1 MKRFVE
7 KIKKYFLELA
17 PPEAVFQLTSHALYG
32 VRLAPKERT
41 VKHFCVLPLKPGAI
55 LPSFDR
61 ANIPE
66 PAAVESKIEE
76 AKRLLHLQEGPVA
89 CLLPELCF
97 KVTLFSVDSL
107 PLSPQEREKIVW
119 WRVKKIM
126 PLLPDDTRLSFD
138 TFKSQESEKVLASLA
153 RSSVIREYEE
163 IFARKRLK
171 VETATL
177 PTLNLLHLLNQ
188 TQRAGEDALLANIE
202 EDSVGLLAIINSEIV
217 LYRVK
222 PFLPEGRWQ
231 ISPED
236 KLETV
241 LKEMENTL
249 HFIEDREKK
258 KINALWI
265 RQGQTDA
272 QADWMA
278 VFREKLPLSVQSV
291 ESLVPLDMPSR
302 EKQLLSPLVGQFL

>member
-1 MKRFVE
+1 
-7 KIKKYFLELA
+7 
-17 PPEAVFQLTSHALYG
+17 
-32 VRLAPKERT
+32 
-41 VKHFCVLPLKPGAI
+41 
-55 LPSFDR
+55 
-61 ANIPE
+61 
-66 PAAVESKIEE
+66 
-76 AKRLLHLQEGPVA
+76 
-89 CLLPELCF
+89 
-97 KVTLFSVDSL
+97 
-107 PLSPQEREKIVW
+107 
-119 WRVKKIM
+119 
-126 PLLPDDTRLSFD
+126 
-138 TFKSQESEKVLASLA
+138 
-153 RSSVIREYEE
+153 
-163 IFARKRLK
+163 
-171 VETATL
+171 
-177 PTLNLLHLLNQ
+177 
-188 TQRAGEDALLANIE
+188 
-202 EDSVGLLAIINSEIV
+202 VGLLAIINSKIV

-278 VFREKLPLSVQSV
+278 VFKEKLPLSVQSV
-291 ESLVPLDMPSR
+291 ESLVPFGMPSR